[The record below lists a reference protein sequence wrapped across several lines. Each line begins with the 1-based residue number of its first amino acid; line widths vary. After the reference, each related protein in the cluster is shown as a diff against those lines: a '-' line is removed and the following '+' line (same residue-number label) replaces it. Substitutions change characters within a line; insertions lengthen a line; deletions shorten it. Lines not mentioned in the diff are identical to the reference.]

1 MTSTAPP
8 FTPTAWNGLRLTV
21 PSAWRPTRLGLGYM
35 LFEDGAGPAFEL
47 KWRQNAGRDGMEA
60 AFRAMTPK
68 GRARRAEALPE
79 SWLDRLAAFESMPIA
94 WSTGAHTGLG
104 AALFC
109 PDCGLAA
116 VFQAYGTA
124 AGPSPDRVAEVAAV
138 LASLDHHQPG
148 PPAFAVFGLGYTPPP
163 EFLLASFHF
172 APGRFNLHFAA
183 GRRRLDILRL
193 APAEVLLARDHL
205 ARLAAQGFGF
215 DADVAAATTPMGR
228 CPAVW
233 LAERQGT
240 GFGQRLLRLCG
251 RPSRLA
257 VLRHDEAADKLL
269 GAAIA
274 APKPIDPGWLAE
286 TAAHCVSL

>member
-1 MTSTAPP
+1 MTPTDAL

-21 PSAWRPTRLGLGYM
+21 PSSWRPTRLGLGYL

-47 KWRQNAGRDGMEA
+47 KWRQKAGRDGMEA

-68 GRARRAEALPE
+68 GRAKRADVLPDP
-79 SWLDRLAAFESMPIA
+79 WLRPLAAFESMPIA

-116 VFQAYGTA
+116 VFQAYGGGG
-124 AGPSPDRVAEVAAV
+124 GPSPDRVAEIAAV
-138 LASLDHHQPG
+138 LASLAHHDPA

-163 EFLLASFHF
+163 GFVLASFHF

-193 APAEVLLARDHL
+193 APAEMLLARDPL

-215 DADVAAATTPMGR
+215 EPDVAAAAGTMGR
-228 CPAVW
+228 SPAVW
-233 LAERQGT
+233 LAERQGA
-240 GFGQRLLRLCG
+240 GLGQRLLRLCG

-257 VLRHDEAADKLL
+257 VLRHDEASDKLL
-269 GAAIA
+269 GAAA
-274 APKPIDPGWLAE
+274 TAPKPIDPGWLAE
-286 TAAHCVSL
+286 TAEHCVSL